1 MSIRPASPLIQRAD
15 YQAPAFWIDTVN
27 LTFDLDPAKTRV
39 LNLMTLRHNPDAT
52 PQALRLDGQDL
63 NLARVLVNGAGAS
76 FKIDGGKLVLDQ
88 AFGSANLA
96 SGEALTPAHLF
107 RVASHSKT
115 FTAVGIMRLVEAG
128 KLRLDDAAG
137 QHVQGLHPE
146 VAKATIAQLLSHTAG
161 IVRDGGDTGQW
172 QDRRPFLNEAELRAA
187 LAEPPVIPANT
198 RMKYSNHGFGLAGLV
213 IAAVTGESYN
223 DWIAREVVKRAGLP
237 RTAPDAPVDA
247 KLKTSRGHSSKLA
260 LGERLVI
267 PADNCTHALASATG
281 FLSTAG
287 DLATFYASLDPAAP
301 KSILSAASRREIT
314 RRQWPIADTPGERAY
329 GLGIIHS
336 QVGDWPIYGHSGG
349 FQGVKTQTATIPS
362 QKLTVSVLT
371 NAADGNPQLL
381 LEGVVHILRAFARHG
396 APAKTVADL
405 RTTEILMGSTGA
417 AGENSALPLVMN
429 ALAGTKMKLV
439 KGYGGQSDV
448 FLALERGEVQGNT
461 TGIINLRTDKAEWV
475 SSGKVRILLR

>member
-1 MSIRPASPLIQRAD
+1 MAD
-15 YQAPAFWIDTVN
+15 WLAPALAYIPQWIAWQRRISDMPGIAV
-27 LTFDLDPAKTRV
+27 AV
-39 LNLMTLRHNPDAT
+39 AHA
-52 PQALRLDGQDL
+52 
-63 NLARVLVNGAGAS
+63 
-76 FKIDGGKLVLDQ
+76 GKLVLDQ
-88 AFGSANLA
+88 AFGVANLA
-96 SGEALTPAHLF
+96 TGEALTPAHLF

-137 QHVQGLHPE
+137 QHVQGLHPQ
-146 VAKATIAQLLSHTAG
+146 VATATIAQLLSHTAG

-223 DWIAREVVKRAGLP
+223 DWIAREVVKRAGLS
-237 RTAPDAPVDA
+237 RTAPDTPVGA
-247 KLKTSRGHSSKLA
+247 KVKTSRGHSSKAA

-301 KSILSAASRREIT
+301 KSILSAASRREMT
-314 RRQWPIADTPGERAY
+314 RRQWPVADTPGDRAY
-329 GLGIIHS
+329 GLGTIHS
-336 QVGDWPIYGHSGG
+336 QVGDWAMVGHSGG

-362 QKLTVSVLT
+362 RKLTVSVLT

-381 LEGVVHILRAFARHG
+381 LEGIVHILRAFAQHG
-396 APAKTVADL
+396 APSKAVADWTGRWWSL
-405 RTTEILMGSTGA
+405 WDAVDLVPMGSQVMLAQPGQANPFGDVPELAVTGPDSA
-417 AGENSALPLVMN
+417 VIRKAGGFGSHGEAVQRQRGRGGKVASVTY
-429 ALAGTKMKLV
+429 AGGKLV
-439 KGYGGQSDV
+439 DEAAIGH
-448 FLALERGEVQGNT
+448 E
-461 TGIINLRTDKAEWV
+461 LRA
-475 SSGKVRILLR
+475 RYAQA